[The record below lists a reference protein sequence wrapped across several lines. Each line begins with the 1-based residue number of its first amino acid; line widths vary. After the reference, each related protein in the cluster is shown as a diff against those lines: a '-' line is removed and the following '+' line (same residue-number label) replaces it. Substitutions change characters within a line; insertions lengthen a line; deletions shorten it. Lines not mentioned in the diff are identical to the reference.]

1 MSVLFVEPST
11 SLIQAMGYLGEQ
23 SHNPDQCPDR
33 NLMVDSN
40 YPDIS
45 SFFAESERRIA
56 KANRLR
62 NHLYSV
68 RLSFSRDEFD
78 PMQAADQDLAF
89 DLSKEFVESW
99 LKEKKINRPYVIA
112 LQADGKS
119 GLLHTHIYICN
130 PGADGKGI
138 PKGVSALKMQDLN
151 DRVTREFMLKHDRST
166 AVQDKLMANK
176 KQHDHNS
183 MGASVGEQHYGKS
196 KANAKAKENREY
208 MKKALANALGLATSR
223 QEFLRLI
230 QQQSIYLNRRAN
242 KADDDL
248 WLRQD
253 GTFRKSLS
261 FEYRGMPGRTATL
274 LGLSLEQIDQRLKW
288 NAKLKQN
295 QNQNQKQLSVPIQH
309 THQHKPPK
317 VKFHS
322 LKLVKPKAKTA
333 EKTVTK
339 TVLPKPHLNLQELL
353 NEKYRE
359 LIKINEQLSDPKLP
373 KSKREYLEKIKPG
386 VVQAVSELESAFF
399 VGETQKEVWRRK
411 KKERELEKE
420 SAPES

>member
-1 MSVLFVEPST
+1 MSTLFVEPSA
-11 SLIQAMGYLGEQ
+11 SLFKALGYLAEQ

-40 YPDIS
+40 CSDVS
-45 SFFAESERRIA
+45 EFFAETERRIA

-99 LKEKKINRPYVIA
+99 LKEKGVNRPYVIA

-151 DRVTREFMLKHDRST
+151 DKVTREFMLKHDRST
-166 AVQDKLMANK
+166 AVQDHLIASK

-183 MGASVGEQHYGKS
+183 MGASVGNRHYGKA
-196 KANAKAKENREY
+196 KANAKAGDNKEY
-208 MKKALANALGLATSR
+208 MKKIMLSALKQATSR
-223 QEFLRLI
+223 QEFLQLI
-230 QQQSIYLNRRAN
+230 LQQNIYLNRRAN
-242 KADDDL
+242 KTGNDL

-261 FEYRGMPGRTATL
+261 FEYRGTPGRTATL
-274 LGLSLEQIDQRLKW
+274 LGLSLEQIDQQLKW

-295 QNQNQKQLSVPIQH
+295 QKQKQLSVPIQH
-309 THQHKPPK
+309 THQHKQPK

-322 LKLVKPKAKTA
+322 LKLVKPKA
-333 EKTVTK
+333 KTVTK

-373 KSKREYLEKIKPG
+373 KAKREYLEKIKPG

-399 VGETQKEVWRRK
+399 VGETKKEVWRRK
-411 KKERELEKE
+411 QKERELEKE
-420 SAPES
+420 

>member
-1 MSVLFVEPST
+1 MSTLFVEPSA
-11 SLIQAMGYLGEQ
+11 SLFKALGYLAEQ

-40 YPDIS
+40 CSDVS
-45 SFFAESERRIA
+45 EFFAETERRIA

-78 PMQAADQDLAF
+78 PTQATDQDLAF
-89 DLSKEFVESW
+89 ELSKEFVESW
-99 LKEKKINRPYVIA
+99 LKEKGINRPYIVA

-119 GLLHTHIYICN
+119 GLLHSHIYICN
-130 PGADGKGI
+130 PGADAKGI

-151 DRVTREFMLKHDRST
+151 DKVTREFMLKHDRST

-196 KANAKAKENREY
+196 KANAKAVDNKEY
-208 MKKALANALGLATSR
+208 MKKAMMSALKQATSR
-223 QEFLRLI
+223 QEFLQLI
-230 QQQSIYLNRRAN
+230 LQQNIYLNRDAN
-242 KADDDL
+242 KSSDDL
-248 WLRQD
+248 WLRHD
-253 GTFRKSLS
+253 GGFRKSLS
-261 FEYRGMPGRTATL
+261 FEYRGTPGRTATL

-295 QNQNQKQLSVPIQH
+295 QNQKQLSVPIQH
-309 THQHKPPK
+309 AHQHKRSK

-322 LKLVKPKAKTA
+322 LKLVKAKAKTA
-333 EKTVTK
+333 EKTAAK

>member
-1 MSVLFVEPST
+1 MSTLYVEPSA
-11 SLIQAMGYLGEQ
+11 SLFKAMQYLGEQ

-40 YPDIS
+40 YSDVS
-45 SFFAESERRIA
+45 EFFVETERRIA

-119 GLLHTHIYICN
+119 GLLHSHIYVCN

-183 MGASVGEQHYGKS
+183 MGASVGNRHYGKA
-196 KANAKAKENREY
+196 KANAKAGDNKEY
-208 MKKALANALGLATSR
+208 MKKIMLSALKQATSR
-223 QEFLRLI
+223 QEFLQLI
-230 QQQSIYLNRRAN
+230 LQQNIYLNRRAN
-242 KADDDL
+242 KTGNDL

-261 FEYRGMPGRTATL
+261 FEYRGTPGRTATL
-274 LGLSLEQIDQRLKW
+274 LGLSLEQIDQQLKW

-295 QNQNQKQLSVPIQH
+295 QKQKQLSVPIQH
-309 THQHKPPK
+309 THQHKQPK

-322 LKLVKPKAKTA
+322 LKLVKPKA
-333 EKTVTK
+333 KTVTK

-373 KSKREYLEKIKPG
+373 KSKREYLEKIKPS

-399 VGETQKEVWRRK
+399 VGETKKEVWRRK
-411 KKERELEKE
+411 QKERELEKE

>member
-1 MSVLFVEPST
+1 MSTLYVEPSA
-11 SLIQAMGYLGEQ
+11 SLFKAMQYLGEQ

-40 YPDIS
+40 YSDVS
-45 SFFAESERRIA
+45 EFFVETERRIA

-78 PMQAADQDLAF
+78 PTQAADQDLAF

-99 LKEKKINRPYVIA
+99 LKEKNVNRPYVIA

-151 DRVTREFMLKHDRST
+151 DKVTREFMLKHDRST

-183 MGASVGEQHYGKS
+183 MGASTGDRHYGKS
-196 KANAKAKENREY
+196 KANAKAADNKEY
-208 MKKALANALGLATSR
+208 MKKTMMSALKQATTR
-223 QEFLRLI
+223 QAFLRLI
-230 QQQSIYLNRRAN
+230 QQRGIYLNRRAN
-242 KADDDL
+242 KEDSDL
-248 WLRQD
+248 WLRLD

-261 FEYRGMPGRTATL
+261 FEYRGTPARTATL
-274 LGLSLEQIDQRLKW
+274 LGLNLEQIDQQLKW

-295 QNQNQKQLSVPIQH
+295 QKQKQLSVPIQH
-309 THQHKPPK
+309 THQHKRSK

-322 LKLVKPKAKTA
+322 LKLVKPKA
-333 EKTVTK
+333 KTVTK

-399 VGETQKEVWRRK
+399 VGETKKEVWRRK
-411 KKERELEKE
+411 KKEMELEKE

>member
-1 MSVLFVEPST
+1 MSTLFVEPSA
-11 SLIQAMGYLGEQ
+11 SLFKALGYLAEQ

-40 YPDIS
+40 CSDVS
-45 SFFAESERRIA
+45 EFFAETERRIA

-138 PKGVSALKMQDLN
+138 PKGVSSLKMQDLN
-151 DRVTREFMLKHDRST
+151 DKVTREFMLKHDRST
-166 AVQDKLMANK
+166 AIQDRLMANK

-183 MGASVGEQHYGKS
+183 MGASTGDRHYGKS
-196 KANAKAKENREY
+196 KANAKAADNKEY
-208 MKKALANALGLATSR
+208 MKKTMMSALKQATTR
-223 QEFLRLI
+223 QAFLRLI
-230 QQQSIYLNRRAN
+230 QQRGIYLNRRAN
-242 KADDDL
+242 KEDSDL
-248 WLRQD
+248 WLRLD

-261 FEYRGMPGRTATL
+261 FEYRGTPARTATL
-274 LGLSLEQIDQRLKW
+274 LGLNLEQIDQQLKW

-295 QNQNQKQLSVPIQH
+295 QKQKQLSVPIQH
-309 THQHKPPK
+309 AHQHKRPK

-322 LKLVKPKAKTA
+322 LKLVKPKA
-333 EKTVTK
+333 KTVTK

-373 KSKREYLEKIKPG
+373 KAKREYLERIKPG

-399 VGETQKEVWRRK
+399 VGETKKEVWRRK
-411 KKERELEKE
+411 KREMELEKE

>member
-1 MSVLFVEPST
+1 MSTLFVEGST
-11 SLIQAMGYLGEQ
+11 SVYKALRYLAEQ
-23 SHNPDQCPDR
+23 SHNPNQCPDR

-40 YPDIS
+40 YPDIT

-78 PMQAADQDLAF
+78 PIQAADQDLAF

-99 LKEKKINRPYVIA
+99 LKEKNVNRPYVIA

-151 DRVTREFMLKHDRST
+151 DKVTREFMLKHDRST

-183 MGASVGEQHYGKS
+183 MGASIGDRHYGKS
-196 KANAKAKENREY
+196 KANAKAADNKEY
-208 MKKALANALGLATSR
+208 MKKTMMSALKQATSR
-223 QEFLRLI
+223 QEFLQLI
-230 QQQSIYLNRRAN
+230 LQQNIYLNRDAN
-242 KADDDL
+242 KSSDDL
-248 WLRQD
+248 WLRHD
-253 GTFRKSLS
+253 GGFRKSLS
-261 FEYRGMPGRTATL
+261 FEYRGTPARTATL
-274 LGLSLEQIDQRLKW
+274 LGLSLEQIDQQLKW

-295 QNQNQKQLSVPIQH
+295 QKQKQLSVPIQH
-309 THQHKPPK
+309 THQHKRPK

-322 LKLVKPKAKTA
+322 LKLVKPKA
-333 EKTVTK
+333 KTVTK

-373 KSKREYLEKIKPG
+373 KAKREYLERIKPG

-399 VGETQKEVWRRK
+399 VGETKKEVWRRK
-411 KKERELEKE
+411 KKEMELEKE

>member
-1 MSVLFVEPST
+1 MSTLFVEPST
-11 SLIQAMGYLGEQ
+11 SLTQALGYLAEQ

-40 YPDIS
+40 YSDVS
-45 SFFAESERRIA
+45 EFFAETERRIA

-151 DRVTREFMLKHDRST
+151 DKVTREFMLKHDRST

-183 MGASVGEQHYGKS
+183 MGASVGDRHYGKS

-230 QQQSIYLNRRAN
+230 QQRGIYLNRRAN
-242 KADDDL
+242 KEDSDL
-248 WLRQD
+248 WLRLD

-261 FEYRGMPGRTATL
+261 FEYRGTPGRTTTL
-274 LGLSLEQIDQRLKW
+274 LGMDLEQIDQQIKR
-288 NAKLKQN
+288 NVKLKQN
-295 QNQNQKQLSVPIQH
+295 QKQRQLSVPIQH
-309 THQHKPPK
+309 AHQHKRPK

-339 TVLPKPHLNLQELL
+339 TVLSKPHLNLQELL

-399 VGETQKEVWRRK
+399 VGETKKEVWRRK
-411 KKERELEKE
+411 KKEMELEKE
-420 SAPES
+420 AAPES

>member
-1 MSVLFVEPST
+1 MSTLFVEPSA
-11 SLIQAMGYLGEQ
+11 SLFKALGYLAEQ

-40 YPDIS
+40 FSDVS
-45 SFFAESERRIA
+45 EFFAETERRIA

-68 RLSFSRDEFD
+68 RLSFSKDEFD
-78 PMQAADQDLAF
+78 PTQATDQDLAF

-99 LKEKKINRPYVIA
+99 LKEKGINRPYIVA

-130 PGADGKGI
+130 PGADGKPI

-151 DRVTREFMLKHDRST
+151 DKVTREFMLKHDRST
-166 AVQDKLMANK
+166 AVQDKLMENK

-183 MGASVGEQHYGKS
+183 MGASTGNHHYGKA
-196 KANAKAKENREY
+196 KANAKAADNKEY
-208 MKKALANALGLATSR
+208 MKKAMMAALNRATSR
-223 QEFLRLI
+223 QKFLQLI
-230 QQQSIYLNRRAN
+230 LQQNIYLNRDAN
-242 KADDDL
+242 KSSDDL
-248 WLRQD
+248 WLRHD
-253 GTFRKSLS
+253 GGFRKSLS
-261 FEYRGMPGRTATL
+261 FEYRGTPARTATL
-274 LGLSLEQIDQRLKW
+274 LGLSLEQIDQQLKW

-295 QNQNQKQLSVPIQH
+295 QKQKQLSVPIQH
-309 THQHKPPK
+309 THQHKRPK

-322 LKLVKPKAKTA
+322 LKLVKPKA
-333 EKTVTK
+333 KTVTK

-373 KSKREYLEKIKPG
+373 KAKREYLERIKPG

-399 VGETQKEVWRRK
+399 VGETKKEVWRRK
-411 KKERELEKE
+411 KKEMELEKE

>member
-23 SHNPDQCPDR
+23 SHNPNQCPDR

-40 YPDIS
+40 YPDIT

-151 DRVTREFMLKHDRST
+151 DKVTREFMLKHDRST

-183 MGASVGEQHYGKS
+183 MGASVGDRHYGKS

-230 QQQSIYLNRRAN
+230 QQRGIYLNRRAN
-242 KADDDL
+242 KEDSDL
-248 WLRQD
+248 WLRLD

-261 FEYRGMPGRTATL
+261 FEYRGTPGRTTTL
-274 LGLSLEQIDQRLKW
+274 LGMDLEQIDQQIKR
-288 NAKLKQN
+288 NVKLKQN
-295 QNQNQKQLSVPIQH
+295 QKQRQLSVPIQH
-309 THQHKPPK
+309 AHQHKRPK

-322 LKLVKPKAKTA
+322 LKLVKPKA
-333 EKTVTK
+333 KTVTK

-373 KSKREYLEKIKPG
+373 KSKREYLEKIKPS

-399 VGETQKEVWRRK
+399 VGETKKEVWRRK
-411 KKERELEKE
+411 QKERELEKE

>member
-1 MSVLFVEPST
+1 MSTLFVEPSA
-11 SLIQAMGYLGEQ
+11 SLFKALGYLAEQ

-40 YPDIS
+40 CSDVS
-45 SFFAESERRIA
+45 EFFAETERRIA

-151 DRVTREFMLKHDRST
+151 DKVTREFMLKHDRST
-166 AVQDKLMANK
+166 AIQDRLMANK

-183 MGASVGEQHYGKS
+183 MGASTGDRHYGKS
-196 KANAKAKENREY
+196 KANAKAADNKEY
-208 MKKALANALGLATSR
+208 MKKTMMSALKQATTR
-223 QEFLRLI
+223 QAFLRLI
-230 QQQSIYLNRRAN
+230 QQRGIYLNRRAN
-242 KADDDL
+242 KEDSDL
-248 WLRQD
+248 WLRLD

-261 FEYRGMPGRTATL
+261 FEYRGTPARTATL
-274 LGLSLEQIDQRLKW
+274 LGLNLEQIDQQLKW

-295 QNQNQKQLSVPIQH
+295 QKQKQLSVPIQH
-309 THQHKPPK
+309 AHQHKRPK

-322 LKLVKPKAKTA
+322 LKLVKPKA
-333 EKTVTK
+333 KTVTK

-373 KSKREYLEKIKPG
+373 KAKREYLERIKPG

-399 VGETQKEVWRRK
+399 VGETKKEVWRRK
-411 KKERELEKE
+411 KREMELEKE

>member
-119 GLLHTHIYICN
+119 GLLHSHIYVCN

-151 DRVTREFMLKHDRST
+151 DKVTREFMLKHDRST

-183 MGASVGEQHYGKS
+183 MGASIGDRHYGKS

-230 QQQSIYLNRRAN
+230 QQRGIYLNRRAN

-253 GTFRKSLS
+253 GSFRKSIS
-261 FEYRGMPGRTATL
+261 FEYHGTPARTATL
-274 LGLSLEQIDQRLKW
+274 LGLSLEQVDQRLKW
-288 NAKLKQN
+288 NAKLK

-309 THQHKPPK
+309 THQHKRPK

-359 LIKINEQLSDPKLP
+359 LIKINEQLSDPKLL

-399 VGETQKEVWRRK
+399 VGETKKEVWRRK
-411 KKERELEKE
+411 KKEMELEKE

>member
-1 MSVLFVEPST
+1 MSTLYVEPSA
-11 SLIQAMGYLGEQ
+11 SLFKAMQYLGEQ

-40 YPDIS
+40 YSDVS
-45 SFFAESERRIA
+45 EFFVETERRIA

-78 PMQAADQDLAF
+78 PTQATDQDLAF
-89 DLSKEFVESW
+89 ELSKEFVESW
-99 LKEKKINRPYVIA
+99 LKEKGINRPYIVA

-119 GLLHTHIYICN
+119 GLLHSHIYICN
-130 PGADGKGI
+130 PGADAKGI

-151 DRVTREFMLKHDRST
+151 DKVTREFMLKHDRST
-166 AVQDKLMANK
+166 AVQDRLMANK

-183 MGASVGEQHYGKS
+183 MGASIGDRHYGKS
-196 KANAKAKENREY
+196 KANAKAADNKEY
-208 MKKALANALGLATSR
+208 MKKAMMSALKQATSR
-223 QEFLRLI
+223 QEFLQLI
-230 QQQSIYLNRRAN
+230 LQQNIYLNRDAN
-242 KADDDL
+242 KSSDDL
-248 WLRQD
+248 WLRHD
-253 GTFRKSLS
+253 GGFRKSLS
-261 FEYRGMPGRTATL
+261 FEYRGTPARTATL
-274 LGLSLEQIDQRLKW
+274 LGLSLEQIDQQLKW

-295 QNQNQKQLSVPIQH
+295 QKQKQLSVPIQH
-309 THQHKPPK
+309 THQHKRPK

-322 LKLVKPKAKTA
+322 LKLVKPKA
-333 EKTVTK
+333 KTVTK

-373 KSKREYLEKIKPG
+373 KAKREYLERIKPG

-399 VGETQKEVWRRK
+399 VGETKKEVWRRK
-411 KKERELEKE
+411 KKEMELEKE

>member
-1 MSVLFVEPST
+1 MSTLYVEPSA
-11 SLIQAMGYLGEQ
+11 SLFKAMQYLGEQ

-40 YPDIS
+40 YSDVS
-45 SFFAESERRIA
+45 EFFVETERRIA

-78 PMQAADQDLAF
+78 PTQATDQDLAF
-89 DLSKEFVESW
+89 ELSKEFVESW
-99 LKEKKINRPYVIA
+99 LKEKGINRPYIVA

-119 GLLHTHIYICN
+119 GLLHSHIYICN
-130 PGADGKGI
+130 PGADAKGI

-151 DRVTREFMLKHDRST
+151 DKVTREFMLKHDRST
-166 AVQDKLMANK
+166 AVQDRLMANK

-183 MGASVGEQHYGKS
+183 MGASIGDRHYGKS
-196 KANAKAKENREY
+196 KANAKAADNKEY
-208 MKKALANALGLATSR
+208 MKKTMMSALKQATSR
-223 QEFLRLI
+223 QEFLQLI
-230 QQQSIYLNRRAN
+230 LQQNIYLNRDAN
-242 KADDDL
+242 KSSDDL
-248 WLRQD
+248 WLRHD
-253 GTFRKSLS
+253 GGFRKSLS
-261 FEYRGMPGRTATL
+261 FEYRGTPARTATL
-274 LGLSLEQIDQRLKW
+274 LGLSLEQIDQQLKW

-295 QNQNQKQLSVPIQH
+295 QKQKQLSVPIQH
-309 THQHKPPK
+309 THQHKRPK

-322 LKLVKPKAKTA
+322 LKLVKPKA
-333 EKTVTK
+333 KTVTK

-399 VGETQKEVWRRK
+399 VGETKKEVWRRK
-411 KKERELEKE
+411 KKEMELEKE

>member
-99 LKEKKINRPYVIA
+99 LKEKEINRPYVIA
-112 LQADGKS
+112 LQEDGKS
-119 GLLHTHIYICN
+119 GLLHTHIYIFN

-166 AVQDKLMANK
+166 AVQDKLMTNK

-196 KANAKAKENREY
+196 KANAKAVDNKEY
-208 MKKALANALGLATSR
+208 MKKAMMSALKQATSR
-223 QEFLRLI
+223 QEFLQLI
-230 QQQSIYLNRRAN
+230 LQQNIYLNRDAN
-242 KADDDL
+242 KSSDDL

-261 FEYRGMPGRTATL
+261 FEYRGTPGRTATL
-274 LGLSLEQIDQRLKW
+274 LGLNLEQIDQRLKW

-295 QNQNQKQLSVPIQH
+295 QNQKQLSVPIQH
-309 THQHKPPK
+309 THQHKRPK

-399 VGETQKEVWRRK
+399 VGLNLFKVLT
-411 KKERELEKE
+411 L
-420 SAPES
+420 

>member
-1 MSVLFVEPST
+1 MSTLYVEPSA
-11 SLIQAMGYLGEQ
+11 SLFKAMQYLGEQ

-40 YPDIS
+40 YSDVS
-45 SFFAESERRIA
+45 EFFVETERRIA

-78 PMQAADQDLAF
+78 PTQATDQDLAF
-89 DLSKEFVESW
+89 ELSKEFVESW
-99 LKEKKINRPYVIA
+99 LKEKGINRPYIVA

-119 GLLHTHIYICN
+119 GLLHSHIYICN
-130 PGADGKGI
+130 PGADAKGI

-151 DRVTREFMLKHDRST
+151 DKVTREFMLKHDRST

-183 MGASVGEQHYGKS
+183 MGASIGDRHYGKS

-208 MKKALANALGLATSR
+208 MKKALTNALAQATTR
-223 QEFLRLI
+223 QAFLRLI
-230 QQQSIYLNRRAN
+230 QQRGIYLNRRAN
-242 KADDDL
+242 KEDSDL
-248 WLRQD
+248 WLRLD

-261 FEYRGMPGRTATL
+261 FEYRGTPGRTTTL
-274 LGLSLEQIDQRLKW
+274 LGMDLEQIDQQLKW

-295 QNQNQKQLSVPIQH
+295 QKQKQLSVPIQH
-309 THQHKPPK
+309 THQHKRPK

-322 LKLVKPKAKTA
+322 LKLVKPKA
-333 EKTVTK
+333 KTVTK

-359 LIKINEQLSDPKLP
+359 LIKINDQLSDPKLP
-373 KSKREYLEKIKPG
+373 KAKREYLERIKPG

-399 VGETQKEVWRRK
+399 VGETKKEVWRRK
-411 KKERELEKE
+411 QKERELEKE
-420 SAPES
+420 AAPES

>member
-1 MSVLFVEPST
+1 MSTLFVEPSA
-11 SLIQAMGYLGEQ
+11 SLFKALGYLAEQ

-40 YPDIS
+40 CSDVS
-45 SFFAESERRIA
+45 EFFAETERRIA

-68 RLSFSRDEFD
+68 RLSFGKDEFD
-78 PMQAADQDLAF
+78 PTQATDQDLAF

-99 LKEKKINRPYVIA
+99 LKEKNVNRPYVIA

-261 FEYRGMPGRTATL
+261 FEYRGTPGRTATL
-274 LGLSLEQIDQRLKW
+274 LGLSLEQVDQRLKW
-288 NAKLKQN
+288 NAKLK

-309 THQHKPPK
+309 THQHKRPK

-359 LIKINEQLSDPKLP
+359 LIKINEQLSDPKLL

-399 VGETQKEVWRRK
+399 VGETKKEVWRRK
-411 KKERELEKE
+411 KKEMELEKE

>member
-1 MSVLFVEPST
+1 MSTLYVEPSA
-11 SLIQAMGYLGEQ
+11 SLFKAMQYLGEQ

-40 YPDIS
+40 YSDVS
-45 SFFAESERRIA
+45 EFFVETERRIA

-78 PMQAADQDLAF
+78 PTQATDQDLAF
-89 DLSKEFVESW
+89 ELSKEFVESW
-99 LKEKKINRPYVIA
+99 LKEKGINRPYIVA

-119 GLLHTHIYICN
+119 GLLHSHIYICN

-151 DRVTREFMLKHDRST
+151 DKVTREFMLKHDRST

-183 MGASVGEQHYGKS
+183 MGASTGDCHYGKS
-196 KANAKAKENREY
+196 KADAKAKDNREY
-208 MKKALANALGLATSR
+208 MKKALTNALAQATTR
-223 QEFLRLI
+223 QAFLRLI
-230 QQQSIYLNRRAN
+230 QQRGIYLNRRAN
-242 KADDDL
+242 KEDSDL
-248 WLRQD
+248 WLRLD

-261 FEYRGMPGRTATL
+261 IEYRGTPGRTTTL
-274 LGLSLEQIDQRLKW
+274 LGLNLEQIDQQLKW
-288 NAKLKQN
+288 NAKLK

-309 THQHKPPK
+309 THHHKRPK

-399 VGETQKEVWRRK
+399 VGETKKEVWRRK
-411 KKERELEKE
+411 KKEMELEKE
-420 SAPES
+420 AAPES

>member
-1 MSVLFVEPST
+1 MSTLYVEPSA
-11 SLIQAMGYLGEQ
+11 SLFKAMQYLGEQ

-40 YPDIS
+40 YSDVS
-45 SFFAESERRIA
+45 EFFVETERRIA

-78 PMQAADQDLAF
+78 PTQATDQDLAF
-89 DLSKEFVESW
+89 ELSKEFVESW
-99 LKEKKINRPYVIA
+99 LKEKGINRPYIVA

-119 GLLHTHIYICN
+119 GLLHSHIYICN
-130 PGADGKGI
+130 PGADAKGI

-151 DRVTREFMLKHDRST
+151 DKVTREFMLKHDRST

-183 MGASVGEQHYGKS
+183 MGASIGDRHYGKS

-208 MKKALANALGLATSR
+208 MKKALTNALAQATTR
-223 QEFLRLI
+223 QAFLRLI
-230 QQQSIYLNRRAN
+230 QQRGIYLNRRAN
-242 KADDDL
+242 KEDSDL
-248 WLRQD
+248 WLRLD

-261 FEYRGMPGRTATL
+261 FEYRGTPGRTATL
-274 LGLSLEQIDQRLKW
+274 LGMTLEQIDYR
-288 NAKLKQN
+288 LKQN
-295 QNQNQKQLSVPIQH
+295 DLKQEKKQQVGIQPTKH
-309 THQHKPPK
+309 IHQHK
-317 VKFHS
+317 HS
-322 LKLVKPKAKTA
+322 KIRAHVVKLVKPKAKTA
-333 EKTVTK
+333 AK
-339 TVLPKPHLNLQELL
+339 TVLPRPHQNLQELL

-373 KSKREYLEKIKPG
+373 KSRREYLEKIKPD

-399 VGETQKEVWRRK
+399 VGETKKEVWRRK
-411 KKERELEKE
+411 KKEMELEKE

>member
-1 MSVLFVEPST
+1 MSTLFVEPSA
-11 SLIQAMGYLGEQ
+11 SLFKALGYLAEQ

-40 YPDIS
+40 CSDVS
-45 SFFAESERRIA
+45 EFFAETERRIA

-68 RLSFSRDEFD
+68 RLSFSKDEFD
-78 PMQAADQDLAF
+78 PTQATDQDLAF

-99 LKEKKINRPYVIA
+99 LKEKNVNRPYVIA

-151 DRVTREFMLKHDRST
+151 DKVTREFMLKHDRST

-183 MGASVGEQHYGKS
+183 MGASVGDRHYGKS

-230 QQQSIYLNRRAN
+230 QQRGIYLNRRAN
-242 KADDDL
+242 KEDSDL
-248 WLRQD
+248 WLRLD

-261 FEYRGMPGRTATL
+261 IEYRGTPGRTTTL
-274 LGLSLEQIDQRLKW
+274 LGLNLEQIDQQLKW
-288 NAKLKQN
+288 NAKLK

-309 THQHKPPK
+309 THQHKQPK

-322 LKLVKPKAKTA
+322 LKLVKPKA
-333 EKTVTK
+333 KTVTK

-373 KSKREYLEKIKPG
+373 KAKREYLEKIKPG

-399 VGETQKEVWRRK
+399 VGETKKEVWRRK
-411 KKERELEKE
+411 KKEMELEKE
-420 SAPES
+420 AAPES

>member
-1 MSVLFVEPST
+1 MSTLFVEPST
-11 SLIQAMGYLGEQ
+11 SLTQALGYLAEQ

-40 YPDIS
+40 YSDVS
-45 SFFAESERRIA
+45 EFFAETERRIA

-151 DRVTREFMLKHDRST
+151 DKVTREFMLKHDRST

-183 MGASVGEQHYGKS
+183 MGASVGDRQYGKS

-230 QQQSIYLNRRAN
+230 QQRGIYLNRRAN
-242 KADDDL
+242 KEDSDL
-248 WLRQD
+248 WLRLD

-261 FEYRGMPGRTATL
+261 FEYRGTPGRTTTL
-274 LGLSLEQIDQRLKW
+274 LGMDLEQIDQQIKR
-288 NAKLKQN
+288 NVKLKQN
-295 QNQNQKQLSVPIQH
+295 QKQRQLSVPIQH
-309 THQHKPPK
+309 VHQHKRPK

-373 KSKREYLEKIKPG
+373 KAKREYLEKIKPG

-399 VGETQKEVWRRK
+399 VGETKKEVWRRK
-411 KKERELEKE
+411 KKEMELEKE
-420 SAPES
+420 AAPES

>member
-23 SHNPDQCPDR
+23 SHNPNQCPDR

-78 PMQAADQDLAF
+78 PMQAADQDLDF

-151 DRVTREFMLKHDRST
+151 DKVTREFMLKHDRST

-183 MGASVGEQHYGKS
+183 MGASVGDRHYGKS

-230 QQQSIYLNRRAN
+230 QQRGIYLNRRAN
-242 KADDDL
+242 KEDSDL
-248 WLRQD
+248 WLRLD

-261 FEYRGMPGRTATL
+261 FEYRGTPGRTTTL
-274 LGLSLEQIDQRLKW
+274 LGMDLEQIDQQIKR
-288 NAKLKQN
+288 NVKLKQN
-295 QNQNQKQLSVPIQH
+295 QKQRQLSVPIQH
-309 THQHKPPK
+309 AHQHKRPK

-373 KSKREYLEKIKPG
+373 KAKREYLEKIKPG

-399 VGETQKEVWRRK
+399 VGETKKEVWRRK
-411 KKERELEKE
+411 KKEMELEKE
-420 SAPES
+420 AAPES

>member
-1 MSVLFVEPST
+1 MSTLFVEPSA
-11 SLIQAMGYLGEQ
+11 SLFKALGYLAEQ

-40 YPDIS
+40 CSDVS
-45 SFFAESERRIA
+45 EFFAETERRIA

-68 RLSFSRDEFD
+68 RLSFSKDEFD
-78 PMQAADQDLAF
+78 PTQATDQDLAF

-119 GLLHTHIYICN
+119 GLLHSHIYICN
-130 PGADGKGI
+130 PGSDGKGI

-151 DRVTREFMLKHDRST
+151 DKVTREFMLKHDRST
-166 AVQDKLMANK
+166 AVQDHLIASK

-183 MGASVGEQHYGKS
+183 MGASVGNRHYGKA
-196 KANAKAKENREY
+196 KANAKAGDNKEY
-208 MKKALANALGLATSR
+208 MKKIMLSALKQATSR
-223 QEFLRLI
+223 QEFLQLI
-230 QQQSIYLNRRAN
+230 LQQNIYLNRRAN
-242 KADDDL
+242 KTGNDL

-261 FEYRGMPGRTATL
+261 FEYRGTPGRTATL
-274 LGLSLEQIDQRLKW
+274 LGLSLEQIDQQLKW

-295 QNQNQKQLSVPIQH
+295 QKQKQLSVPIQH
-309 THQHKPPK
+309 THQHKQPK

-322 LKLVKPKAKTA
+322 LKLVKPKA
-333 EKTVTK
+333 KTVTK

-373 KSKREYLEKIKPG
+373 KSKREYLEKIKPS

-399 VGETQKEVWRRK
+399 VGETKKEVWRRK
-411 KKERELEKE
+411 QKERELEKE

>member
-1 MSVLFVEPST
+1 MSTLYVEPSA
-11 SLIQAMGYLGEQ
+11 SLFKAMQYLGEQ

-40 YPDIS
+40 YSDVS
-45 SFFAESERRIA
+45 EFFVETERRIA

-119 GLLHTHIYICN
+119 GLLHSHIYVCN
-130 PGADGKGI
+130 PGSDGKGI

-151 DRVTREFMLKHDRST
+151 DKVTREFMLKHDRST
-166 AVQDKLMANK
+166 AVQDRLMANK

-183 MGASVGEQHYGKS
+183 MGASIGDRHYGKS
-196 KANAKAKENREY
+196 KANAKAADNKEY
-208 MKKALANALGLATSR
+208 MKKAMMSALKQATSR
-223 QEFLRLI
+223 QEFLQLI
-230 QQQSIYLNRRAN
+230 LQQNIYLNRRAN
-242 KADDDL
+242 KADDDDL

-253 GTFRKSLS
+253 GSFRKSISL
-261 FEYRGMPGRTATL
+261 EYHGTPARTATL
-274 LGLSLEQIDQRLKW
+274 LGMTLEQIDYW
-288 NAKLKQN
+288 LKQN
-295 QNQNQKQLSVPIQH
+295 DLKQEKKQQVGIQPTKH
-309 THQHKPPK
+309 IHQHK
-317 VKFHS
+317 HS
-322 LKLVKPKAKTA
+322 KIRAHVVKLVKPKA
-333 EKTVTK
+333 KTVTK

-399 VGETQKEVWRRK
+399 VGETKKEVWRRK
-411 KKERELEKE
+411 KKEMELEKE

>member
-23 SHNPDQCPDR
+23 SHNPNQCPDR

-151 DRVTREFMLKHDRST
+151 DKVTREFMLKHDRST

-183 MGASVGEQHYGKS
+183 MGASVGDRHYGKS

-230 QQQSIYLNRRAN
+230 QQRGIYLNRRAN
-242 KADDDL
+242 KEDSDL
-248 WLRQD
+248 WLRLD

-261 FEYRGMPGRTATL
+261 FEYRGTPGRTTTL
-274 LGLSLEQIDQRLKW
+274 LGMDLEQIDQQIKR
-288 NAKLKQN
+288 NVKLKQN
-295 QNQNQKQLSVPIQH
+295 QKQRQLSVPIQH
-309 THQHKPPK
+309 AHQHKRPK

-399 VGETQKEVWRRK
+399 VGETKKEVWRRK
-411 KKERELEKE
+411 KKEMELEKE
-420 SAPES
+420 AAPES

>member
-1 MSVLFVEPST
+1 MSTLYVEPSA
-11 SLIQAMGYLGEQ
+11 SLFKAMQYLGEQ

-40 YPDIS
+40 YSDVS
-45 SFFAESERRIA
+45 EFFVETERRIA

-89 DLSKEFVESW
+89 ELSKEFTETW
-99 LKEKKINRPYVIA
+99 LKEKGINRPYIVA

-151 DRVTREFMLKHDRST
+151 DKVTREFMLKHDRST
-166 AVQDKLMANK
+166 AVQDRLMANK

-183 MGASVGEQHYGKS
+183 MGASIGDRHYGKS
-196 KANAKAKENREY
+196 KANAKAADNKEY
-208 MKKALANALGLATSR
+208 MKKAMMSALKQATSR
-223 QEFLRLI
+223 QEFLQLI
-230 QQQSIYLNRRAN
+230 LQQNIYLNRRAN
-242 KADDDL
+242 KADDDDL

-253 GTFRKSLS
+253 GSFRKSISL
-261 FEYRGMPGRTATL
+261 EYHGTPARTATL
-274 LGLSLEQIDQRLKW
+274 LGMTLEQIDYW
-288 NAKLKQN
+288 LKQN
-295 QNQNQKQLSVPIQH
+295 DLKQEKKQQVGIQPTKH
-309 THQHKPPK
+309 IHQHK
-317 VKFHS
+317 HS
-322 LKLVKPKAKTA
+322 KIRAHVVKLVKPKA
-333 EKTVTK
+333 KTVTK

-373 KSKREYLEKIKPG
+373 KAKREYLEKIKPG

-399 VGETQKEVWRRK
+399 VGETKKEVWRRK
-411 KKERELEKE
+411 KKEMELEKE
-420 SAPES
+420 AAPES